1 MFSCPFLCIFGN
13 DSYVL
18 MRKNFTIILT
28 ACAIFYRCT
37 PPHLKSALRE
47 LDQVIKESAFYQE
60 EFEHRN
66 DSLRNCLSS
75 GSWESANALFQ
86 SYLHFSADSAG
97 RYIAIMEKRAGNQK
111 QSLKTT
117 IDKCYLLGTAHYEES
132 ALALFQSLD
141 AKEVQEAGLSQD
153 YLRTGIKIF
162 TNLSRFSHPLQKDR
176 GFSDSLNVYRNTFIA
191 QDTVSYEGRKLLA
204 QSLRD
209 KGETQRAL
217 SIFQACFNDTAE
229 TDYHQLTSIAYNM
242 ARLYGMEGDDESKQT
257 WLAKSAIYD
266 FKASNRDFLSLY
278 ELALTLYKERDYE
291 RAGRYISAHLGNVYA
306 GDFQAQVIRSSGAQ
320 NIIVEAALRAERQKQ
335 TVQVIAIIVLVI
347 FALFILWLLVIRHN
361 QAIKLSK
368 ANKALEE
375 VNSALTNA
383 NKIKDNYVFRYIDL
397 SAKYL
402 DKIEEYRHQLRQ
414 IARNQGTDALL
425 KELRNAAN
433 YADYKEFYRIFDQ
446 TFLGIFPGFVAGV
459 NALLQEDARFVCTP
473 DNALPTEIRILAS
486 IRLGIDESPHIASFL
501 KCSLST
507 VYTYRAKMRNRAL
520 CPKDEFEQRVR
531 ELV

>member
-1 MFSCPFLCIFGN
+1 
-13 DSYVL
+13 
-18 MRKNFTIILT
+18 MRKNFTIILI
-28 ACAIFYRCT
+28 ACAIFYSCT
-37 PPHLKSALRE
+37 PTHLKSALRE

-97 RYIAIMEKRAGNQK
+97 RYIELMEKRSGNQK

-132 ALALFQSLD
+132 ALALFQSID
-141 AKEVQEAGLSQD
+141 AKEVQEAGLTQD

-176 GFSDSLNVYRNTFIA
+176 DFSDSLNVYRNAFIA

-217 SIFQACFNDTAE
+217 SIFQNCFNDTPE

-242 ARLYGMEGDDESKQT
+242 AQLYGMEGDNESKQT

-291 RAGRYISAHLGNVYA
+291 RAGRYINAHLGNVYA

-320 NIIVEAALRAERQKQ
+320 NIIVEAALQAERQKQ

-347 FALFILWLLVIRHN
+347 FAFFILWLLMIRHN

-368 ANKALEE
+368 ANTALEE
-375 VNSALTNA
+375 VNSALSNA

-414 IARNQGTDALL
+414 IAHNQGTDALL

-473 DNALPTEIRILAS
+473 GNALPTEIRILAS